1 MPEAG
6 SETQPADDLHSGFGA
21 AHRSGFVRLETWRR
35 FGQRR
40 KFRRSLAHRFHQ
52 ARGDSINSGGT
63 EQRPV
68 HRTLRRSVSY
78 AVGSAIERPAANCL
92 AQPELT
98 YGSPGEI
105 RR

>member
-1 MPEAG
+1 MCPSFA
-6 SETQPADDLHSGFGA
+6 QP
-21 AHRSGFVRLETWRR
+21 
-35 FGQRR
+35 
-40 KFRRSLAHRFHQ
+40 
-52 ARGDSINSGGT
+52 IGGT

-98 YGSPGEI
+98 YGSPGEV